1 MIEINS
7 HQLENGLRIVHNRE
21 ATTKMAAV
29 NLLYCVGAKDEDPK
43 HTGFAHLMEHLMF
56 SGTPSAPYFDTVVQ
70 MAKGENNAWTNNDI
84 TNYYEVLPVENI
96 ETALILEADRMV
108 NLSLTDESVENQ
120 RSVVAEEF
128 KQRCLNVPY
137 GDMTHLWRAL
147 AYKVH
152 PYRWPTIGLDV
163 QTIENA
169 EKSDILSLYK
179 KFYCPSNAILSVV
192 GDIDSDEVFRLAEK
206 SFGDIEKRHISK
218 PACHE
223 QEPEQKEKRELLVA
237 RNVPHRM
244 IFKAYHMPDRLSKG
258 YIESDLIS
266 DILSNGRSSRFFKKF
281 ISQGYLFSNID
292 ASITGEVEP
301 GVLRMQ
307 ATLLPGVGF
316 EEANN
321 AICEEINRM
330 IDTVTD
336 YEVEKYANKFES
348 NRLFTNINIDERAAN
363 IAYYEMLG
371 NADMINSEIDNYRII
386 GKQDI
391 KSFASSLFNE
401 ENSSTIFYDIA
412 K

>member
-1 MIEINS
+1 MIEIKS

-29 NLLYCVGAKDEDPK
+29 NLLYCVGAKDEDPE

-56 SGTPSAPYFDTVVQ
+56 SGTPSAPNFDTVVQ

-120 RSVVAEEF
+120 RSVVSEEF

-152 PYRWPTIGLDV
+152 PYRWPTVGLDV

-169 EKSDILSLYK
+169 EKSDILRLYK
-179 KFYCPSNAILSVV
+179 NFYKPSNAILSVV

-206 SFGDIEKRHISK
+206 SFGDIEKRQISE
-218 PACHE
+218 PDYQ
-223 QEPEQKEKRELLVA
+223 QEPEQKEKRELVVA

-244 IFKAYHMPDRLSKG
+244 LFKAYHMPGRLSKG
-258 YIESDLIS
+258 YIEADLLS
-266 DILSNGRSSRFFKKF
+266 DILSNGRSSRFFKNF
-281 ISQGYLFSNID
+281 ISKGRMFSNID

-301 GVLRMQ
+301 GVLRIQ
-307 ATLLPGVGF
+307 ATLLPDVNF

-321 AICEEINRM
+321 ALCEEICMAINS
-330 IDTVTD
+330 ITD
-336 YEVEKYANKFES
+336 YEVEKYVNKFES

-363 IAYYEMLG
+363 LAYFEMLG
-371 NADMINSEIDNYRII
+371 NADMINSEIDSYRTI

-401 ENSSTIFYDIA
+401 ENSSTIFYDIE

>member
-1 MIEINS
+1 MIEIKS

-29 NLLYCVGAKDEDPK
+29 NLLYCVGAKDEDPE

-56 SGTPSAPYFDTVVQ
+56 SGTPSAPNFDTVVQ

-152 PYRWPTIGLDV
+152 PYRWPTVGLDV

-169 EKSDILSLYK
+169 EKSDILRLYK
-179 KFYCPSNAILSVV
+179 NFYKPSNAILSVV

-206 SFGDIEKRHISK
+206 SFGDIEKHQISE
-218 PACHE
+218 PDYQ
-223 QEPEQKEKRELLVA
+223 QEPEQKEKRELVVA

-244 IFKAYHMPDRLSKG
+244 LFKAYHMPGRLSKG
-258 YIESDLIS
+258 YIEADLLS
-266 DILSNGRSSRFFKKF
+266 DILSNGRSSRFFKNF
-281 ISQGYLFSNID
+281 ISKGRMFSNID
-292 ASITGEVEP
+292 ASITGDVEP
-301 GVLRMQ
+301 GVLRIQ
-307 ATLLPGVGF
+307 ATLLPDVNF
-316 EEANN
+316 EEANK
-321 AICEEINRM
+321 ALCEEICMAINS
-330 IDTVTD
+330 ITD
-336 YEVEKYANKFES
+336 YEVEKYVNKFES

-363 IAYYEMLG
+363 LAYFEMLG
-371 NADMINSEIDNYRII
+371 NAGMINSEIDSYRTI

-401 ENSSTIFYDIA
+401 ENSSTIFYDIE

>member
-1 MIEINS
+1 MIEIKS

-29 NLLYCVGAKDEDPK
+29 NLLYCVGAKDEDPE

-56 SGTPSAPYFDTVVQ
+56 SGTPSAPNFDTVVQ

-120 RSVVAEEF
+120 RSVVSEEF

-152 PYRWPTIGLDV
+152 PYRWPTVGLDV

-169 EKSDILSLYK
+169 EKSDILRLYK
-179 KFYCPSNAILSVV
+179 NFYKPSNAILSVV

-206 SFGDIEKRHISK
+206 SFGDIEKRQNSE
-218 PACHE
+218 PDYQ
-223 QEPEQKEKRELLVA
+223 QEPEQKEKRELVVA

-244 IFKAYHMPDRLSKG
+244 LFKAYHMPGRLSKG
-258 YIESDLIS
+258 YIEADLLS
-266 DILSNGRSSRFFKKF
+266 DILSNGRSSRFFKNF
-281 ISQGYLFSNID
+281 ISKGRMFSNID

-301 GVLRMQ
+301 GVLRIQ
-307 ATLLPGVGF
+307 ATLLPDVNF

-321 AICEEINRM
+321 ALCEEICMAINS
-330 IDTVTD
+330 ITD
-336 YEVEKYANKFES
+336 YEVEKYVNKFES

-363 IAYYEMLG
+363 LAYFEMLG
-371 NADMINSEIDNYRII
+371 NADMINSEIDSYRTI

-401 ENSSTIFYDIA
+401 ENSSTIFYDIE

>member
-1 MIEINS
+1 MIEIKS

-29 NLLYCVGAKDEDPK
+29 NLLYCVGAKDEDPE

-56 SGTPSAPYFDTVVQ
+56 SGTPSAPNFDTVVQ

-152 PYRWPTIGLDV
+152 PYRWPTVGLDV

-169 EKSDILSLYK
+169 EKSDILRLYK
-179 KFYCPSNAILSVV
+179 NFYKPSNAILSVV

-206 SFGDIEKRHISK
+206 SFGDIEKHQISE
-218 PACHE
+218 PDYQ
-223 QEPEQKEKRELLVA
+223 QEPEQKEKRELVVA

-244 IFKAYHMPDRLSKG
+244 LFKAYHMPGRLSKG
-258 YIESDLIS
+258 YIEADLLS
-266 DILSNGRSSRFFKKF
+266 DILSNGRSSRFFKNF
-281 ISQGYLFSNID
+281 ISKGRMFSNID

-301 GVLRMQ
+301 GVLRIQ
-307 ATLLPGVGF
+307 ATLLPDVNF

-321 AICEEINRM
+321 ALCEEICMAINS
-330 IDTVTD
+330 ITD
-336 YEVEKYANKFES
+336 YEVEKYVNKFES

-363 IAYYEMLG
+363 LAYFEMLG
-371 NADMINSEIDNYRII
+371 NADMINSEIDSYRTI
-386 GKQDI
+386 GKQNI

-401 ENSSTIFYDIA
+401 ENSSTIFYDIE